1 MSYKWNVMISIM
13 LGILMFL
20 IDVTVVNVALAK
32 LQAVYNVDVSTVQWV
47 ITGYA
52 LASGIATPLA
62 SYLSLRFEVK
72 RVWLIALSIFTLASV
87 LCGLSPAFVV
97 LVFGRI

>member
-1 MSYKWNVMISIM
+1 MAYRWNVMIAIM

-20 IDVTVVNVALAK
+20 IDITVVNVALAK
-32 LQAVYNVDVSTVQWV
+32 FEAVFAVDVTTVQWV

-62 SYLSLRFEVK
+62 SFLSLRFGSK
-72 RVWLIALSIFTLASV
+72 RVWVTALGVFTLSSI
-87 LCGLSPAFVV
+87 LCGFAPGLDRKSTR
-97 LVFGRI
+97 L